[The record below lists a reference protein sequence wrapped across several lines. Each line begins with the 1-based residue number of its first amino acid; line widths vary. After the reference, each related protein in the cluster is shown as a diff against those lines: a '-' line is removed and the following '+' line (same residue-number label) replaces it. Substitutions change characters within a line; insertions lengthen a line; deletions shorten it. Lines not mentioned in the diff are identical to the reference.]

1 MKTYLLWL
9 LILLVVLQAYIA
21 LETSPE
27 LHMLS
32 HEAYLKQLDEISK
45 STNGSHNVVNIAYN
59 EYFNG
64 RYGRHLVV
72 STLIIDLVMFCLL
85 ALIIKLNR
93 SSSKSASGDKR
104 NNEAF
109 DK

>member
-32 HEAYLKQLDEISK
+32 HDAYLKQLDEISK
-45 STNGSHNVVNIAYN
+45 STNGSQNVVNIAYN

-64 RYGRHLVV
+64 RYGRYLVV

-85 ALIIKLNR
+85 VHIIKLNR
-93 SSSKSASGDKR
+93 RSSKGAPGDKEDR
-104 NNEAF
+104 DASE
-109 DK
+109 D